1 MKSTTVRLGYFGGVL
16 SCILF
21 VGCAEQAPIITYEIP
36 TAVPAALAAED
47 TRMVAAILPQE
58 GQAWFFKIMGRESA
72 VDGVVDE
79 FREFVE
85 QIEFQDGEPVIGELP
100 ENWKRG
106 GERAMRF
113 ASIDINTPEQQLDLS
128 ISQLSR
134 MDDWDA
140 LVTSNIVRWRKQVGL
155 DATDQKWSG
164 AEELEWK
171 NADSS
176 DPAVWLDVTGRPGEA
191 AASSMSGAPFAG
203 GGPFS
208 GSAPFAGGGSMPSSG
223 SPDPHAGLPRSAR
236 EAIAARTKAVA
247 SGESSDDSGESAGND
262 RDAES
267 KIQYDRPEGWRD
279 GRMSMM
285 RLAAFNVGPEDSA
298 AEVTIINAGGDLRGN
313 VARWMGQ
320 IRSSAVPDEDVDAAL
335 ENAEQLEVSG
345 HSAQRFVLMPDD
357 SGDADATAID
367 ATIVPLEEGFS
378 MFVKM
383 TGPVETVK
391 TQSEKMKAFL
401 ESIEF

>member
-1 MKSTTVRLGYFGGVL
+1 
-16 SCILF
+16 
-21 VGCAEQAPIITYEIP
+21 
-36 TAVPAALAAED
+36 
-47 TRMVAAILPQE
+47 MVAAILPQE

-85 QIEFQDGEPVIGELP
+85 QIEFQDGEPVIGKLP

-176 DPAVWLDVTGRPGEA
+176 DPAVWLDVTGRPDDA
-191 AASSMSGAPFAG
+191 ASSSMSGAPFAG
-203 GGPFS
+203 GGPFQ
-208 GSAPFAGGGSMPSSG
+208 GSAPFAGGDSMPASSSG

-247 SGESSDDSGESAGND
+247 SGESTDDSGESAESD

-320 IRSSAVPDEDVDAAL
+320 IRSSAVPDEDVDAAI

-357 SGDADATAID
+357 AGDADATAID
-367 ATIVPLEEGFS
+367 ATIIPLEEGFS

-391 TQSEKMKAFL
+391 TQSEQMKAFL